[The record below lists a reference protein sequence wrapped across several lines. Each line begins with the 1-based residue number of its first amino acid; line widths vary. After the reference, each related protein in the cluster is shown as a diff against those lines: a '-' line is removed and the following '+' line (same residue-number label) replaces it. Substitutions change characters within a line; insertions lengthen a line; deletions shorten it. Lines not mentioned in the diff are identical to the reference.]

1 MGCVCH
7 FFEVPPSHQPR
18 FIQGIDVFPLQ
29 VYQGLLLVDGIW
41 NLWILLRLLNR
52 RIYVHIHIQTLS
64 EAAET
69 TTIPAPTSESD
80 VVTQGHKPSSIL
92 PSMGGLPTYPQ
103 MVVVGGE
110 SATNA
115 RASKRP
121 DSLAS

>member
-1 MGCVCH
+1 M
-7 FFEVPPSHQPR
+7 
-18 FIQGIDVFPLQ
+18 
-29 VYQGLLLVDGIW
+29 LVDGIW

-92 PSMGGLPTYPQ
+92 PSSILPSMGGLPTYPQ